1 MITSNAIFRAVEK
14 MPCGQTHSRITVNF
28 MSFHCSDDMQVI
40 PLHEISCHQSSYLNL
55 IAVSYVFEWFP
66 GISFREWELQNRN
79 EIMRKVNFQLE
90 FTKENYDNV
99 TKDLMKPFYLDRKF
113 IVDIEMKYSFTQ
125 SFDPPNSF
133 T

>member
-1 MITSNAIFRAVEK
+1 
-14 MPCGQTHSRITVNF
+14 
-28 MSFHCSDDMQVI
+28 
-40 PLHEISCHQSSYLNL
+40 
-55 IAVSYVFEWFP
+55 
-66 GISFREWELQNRN
+66 
-79 EIMRKVNFQLE
+79 MRKVNFQLE